1 MEQNNNE
8 KATERTT
15 VHNLMILD
23 ESGSMQAIY
32 NAALGGANE
41 TIQTIR
47 SAERE
52 HPDQEHRFTFVTF
65 NTRGQWVKTVF
76 DDVPIAEV
84 RDLTVRDYLPDSCT
98 PLYDAMGKA
107 ITDLERKVKEGEP
120 VLVTVITDGYENAS
134 REYCRA
140 SVKAMVDR
148 LREKGWIFVY
158 IGANQDSKKVSMD
171 LGVYDSMDFSADDEG
186 TNAMWMKHRSA
197 SKRLYSRISLKEDN
211 HMGEFFTDEEK
222 STDPSLPF

>member
-47 SAERE
+47 AAERE
-52 HPDQEHRFTFVTF
+52 HPDQDHRFTFVTF
-65 NTRGQWVKTVF
+65 NTTGQWVKTVF

-84 RDLTVRDYLPDSCT
+84 RDLTKEDYRPDSCT
-98 PLYDAMGKA
+98 PLYDAMGTS
-107 ITDLERKVKEGEP
+107 ITSLERRVKEGDA
-120 VLVTVITDGYENAS
+120 VLVTVS
-134 REYCRA
+134 RPPAWER
-140 SVKAMVDR
+140 
-148 LREKGWIFVY
+148 
-158 IGANQDSKKVSMD
+158 MD
-171 LGVYDSMDFSADDEG
+171 V
-186 TNAMWMKHRSA
+186 
-197 SKRLYSRISLKEDN
+197 RLYRRQPGLRGGVK
-211 HMGEFFTDEEK
+211 GFGY
-222 STDPSLPF
+222 L

>member
-65 NTRGQWVKTVF
+65 NTTGQWVKTVF

-134 REYCRA
+134 REYSRA

-158 IGANQDSKKVSMD
+158 IGANQDSKKVPMD
-171 LGVYDSMDFSADDEG
+171 LGVYDSMDFSADEEG

-197 SKRLYSRISLKEDN
+197 SKRLYSRISRKENN

>member
-15 VHNLMILD
+15 VHNLVILAG
-23 ESGSMQAIY
+23 SGSMQAIY

-65 NTRGQWVKTVF
+65 NTTGQWVKTVF

-134 REYCRA
+134 REYSRA

-148 LREKGWIFVY
+148 LREKGWTFVY
-158 IGANQDSKKVSMD
+158 IGANQDSEKVSMD
-171 LGVYDSMDFSADDEG
+171 LGVYDSMDFRADEEG
-186 TNAMWMKHRSA
+186 TRAMWMKHRGA
-197 SKRLYSRISLKEDN
+197 SQRFYSRISFKEEN
-211 HMGEFFTDEEK
+211 SVAEFFTEEEK
-222 STDPSLPF
+222 KNK

>member
-65 NTRGQWVKTVF
+65 NTTGQWVKTVF

-134 REYCRA
+134 REYSRA

-171 LGVYDSMDFSADDEG
+171 LGVYDSMDFSADEEG

-197 SKRLYSRISLKEDN
+197 SKRLYSRISRKEDN

>member
-140 SVKAMVDR
+140 AVKAMVDR

-171 LGVYDSMDFSADDEG
+171 LGVYDSMDFSADEEG

>member
-65 NTRGQWVKTVF
+65 NTTGQWVKTVF

-134 REYCRA
+134 REYSRA

-171 LGVYDSMDFSADDEG
+171 LGVYDSMDFSADEEG

-197 SKRLYSRISLKEDN
+197 SKRLYSRISRKENN